1 MYELATE
8 CKQLQSHLHVSTA
21 YTNSDKLGYIREE
34 VYPMSEDPQALIEKI
49 AAMPESR
56 AIAET
61 EKLIGSFPNTY
72 TFTKSMAER
81 VLLKL

>member
-1 MYELATE
+1 
-8 CKQLQSHLHVSTA
+8 
-21 YTNSDKLGYIREE
+21 
-34 VYPMSEDPQALIEKI
+34 MSEDPQALIEKI